1 MKYDL
6 DRFKKA
12 QEACYPQ
19 VLREM
24 RNGRKESHWMWFI
37 FPQIAGLGR
46 SDTAKK
52 YAIQNLEEA
61 KQYLSDETLCSR
73 LLELTNILAHD
84 IIGKAVEQIFGY
96 PDYLKL
102 HSSMTLF
109 NRVVESVPQLQ
120 NDSRYNCFKEVLQKY
135 FNGKLDQSTLHLL

>member
-6 DRFKKA
+6 NRFKKA
-12 QEACYPQ
+12 QDVCYLQ
-19 VLREM
+19 VLMEM
-24 RNGRKESHWMWFI
+24 KNGKKETHWMWFI

-46 SDTAKK
+46 SETAKK
-52 YAIQNLEEA
+52 YAIQNFDEA
-61 KQYLSDETLCSR
+61 KQYLLDETLGAR

-84 IIGKAVEQIFGY
+84 ITGKAVEQIFGY
-96 PDYLKL
+96 PDNLKF

-109 NRVVESVPQLQ
+109 CSVVESVPQLQ
-120 NDSRYNCFKEVLQKY
+120 NDFRYNCFKEVLQKY